1 MKNLIRALILI
12 LLLLVLS
19 VVLVLRVRQPEM
31 SASSAD
37 IPAVSPVLS
46 TDTAQV
52 SVPSPSPETAAAV
65 PTPAPTPTPTPT
77 PEPTPEL
84 LTISVIGDETL
95 TTHQNL
101 SDQSEYSYAGRMK
114 GDYSYPFRNTAQ
126 YFKNDEFT
134 ITNLEC
140 TLSDTQMYSA
150 QTFYFRAPAA
160 NAQILTEGGVD
171 FVTTANNHS
180 LDFGQAGLL
189 STCAALEQ
197 YGIPYGLE
205 DQAQVI
211 TTEHGLNIGVYCAY
225 NDFSPNI
232 EKASAAI
239 QTMRAAGA
247 DYIICA
253 FHWGQELYYQPN
265 AAQIQIGHACIDA
278 GADLIF
284 GCHSHCLQPI
294 EEYNG
299 GIILYSMGEFSFGG
313 HTAPTDRD
321 TAIFQVTLK
330 RDLDGSISVD
340 SWNVIPCCVS
350 SRPVYEGYT
359 ADNYNDFCPTPYE
372 VGSEDYLRVLTKLNG
387 TYQASSQGVDYSNWY
402 ASYG

>member
-37 IPAVSPVLS
+37 IPAESPVLS

-52 SVPSPSPETAAAV
+52 SVPSPSLETAAAV

-330 RDLDGSISVD
+330 RDLDGTISVD
-340 SWNVIPCCVS
+340 GWNVIPCCVS

>member
-37 IPAVSPVLS
+37 IPAESPVLS

-387 TYQASSQGVDYSNWY
+387 TYEASSQGVDYSNWY

>member
-1 MKNLIRALILI
+1 MKNLIKSLILI
-12 LLLLVLS
+12 LLMLILS
-19 VVLVLRVRQPEM
+19 VVLVMRIRQPEAEPM
-31 SASSAD
+31 PLNGSKLESVAPESVAPSAPVQPVSSA
-37 IPAVSPVLS
+37 
-46 TDTAQV
+46 
-52 SVPSPSPETAAAV
+52 E
-65 PTPAPTPTPTPT
+65 PAPTPSPVPTPTPT
-77 PEPTPEL
+77 PEPEPEFF
-84 LTISVIGDETL
+84 TISVIGDETL

-101 SDQSEYSYAGRMK
+101 SDESEYSYAGRMK
-114 GDYSYPFRNTAQ
+114 GDYSYPFKNTAQ

-150 QTFYFRAPAA
+150 QTFYFRAPSA

-171 FVTTANNHS
+171 FVTTANNHA

-189 STCAALEQ
+189 QTYASLEQ
-197 YGIPYGLE
+197 YGVLYGTE
-205 DQAQVI
+205 NQAQVI
-211 TTEHGLNIGVYCAY
+211 TTDHGLKIGVYCAY
-225 NDFSPNI
+225 NDFQPNI
-232 EKASAAI
+232 EKAAAGI
-239 QTMRAAGA
+239 QQMKADGA

-265 AAQIQIGHACIDA
+265 ASQIQIGHACIDA

-321 TAIFQVTLK
+321 TAIFQVSLK
-330 RDLDGSISVD
+330 RDLDGTVSVD

-359 ADNYNDFCPTPYE
+359 WDNYNDFCPTPYE
-372 VGSEDYLRVLTKLNG
+372 VGSEDYLRVISKLTG
-387 TYQASSQGVDYSNWY
+387 TYEASSQGVDYSNWY